1 MSTAGVLAIHME
13 HRITLKAGFR
23 NHFFQ
28 KLMIKQISKTADGAI
43 CLYLSIGNFEKFF
56 ADGTCPEKLLND
68 KFLK

>member
-1 MSTAGVLAIHME
+1 
-13 HRITLKAGFR
+13 
-23 NHFFQ
+23 
-28 KLMIKQISKTADGAI
+28 MIKQISKTADGAI